1 MKKKL
6 KLKMWVKV
14 VLSFLIGVIS
24 ICLLISITSKHTET
38 KKVNIGEIIK
48 LKGKAVRNDLNS
60 VSESVKN
67 ESKEVD
73 EVEEVEEVEEEYVEP
88 VEETYVEPVVDISN
102 EYTTRMTSFYP
113 AESSD
118 CTGSGLCSWDFGV
131 NENGWYTYNG
141 KLVVAT
147 ATQYLAN
154 QGWYLAPGVHTYRY
168 YDEITLVIDGVD
180 YQAIVLDSCGN
191 CCKTDRVDLF
201 VSNRESVK
209 DTNITVVK

>member
-1 MKKKL
+1 
-6 KLKMWVKV
+6 
-14 VLSFLIGVIS
+14 
-24 ICLLISITSKHTET
+24 
-38 KKVNIGEIIK
+38 
-48 LKGKAVRNDLNS
+48 
-60 VSESVKN
+60 
-67 ESKEVD
+67 
-73 EVEEVEEVEEEYVEP
+73 
-88 VEETYVEPVVDISN
+88 
-102 EYTTRMTSFYP
+102 MTSFYP

-154 QGWYLAPGVHTYRY
+154 QGWYLASGVHTYRY
-168 YDEITLVIDGVD
+168 YDEITLIIDGVE